1 MKEKVALYAAV
12 FLGLTLI
19 LAYAQAPTRSES
31 TPSRYQIVI
40 APTSSGDNPQ
50 VFKLDTVTGK
60 TWEVAFAMQGTAKT
74 VVWGVIADLPES
86 RK

>member
-1 MKEKVALYAAV
+1 ML
-12 FLGLTLI
+12 LLI
-19 LAYAQAPTRSES
+19 DAHSGPCSSTRTFGIDSK
-31 TPSRYQIVI
+31 PIPDRNRSRHC
-40 APTSSGDNPQ
+40 PGDNPQ

-74 VVWGVIADLPES
+74 VVWGVVADLPES